1 MVDDPKQLVNIKR
14 IKLNDMELLV
24 RLFDNYRVF
33 YQKESDVAGARK
45 FLTKRLSNNE
55 SVVFLASVEENRE
68 FTPVGFTQLYP
79 TFSSG
84 RMAKNWIL
92 NDLFVEPDH
101 RNQGIGKR
109 LIDAAMQF
117 AKDDGATFVKL
128 ETAKDN
134 KTAQNVYEGI
144 GFYMYDPHDGFLT
157 YKIDLN

>member
-1 MVDDPKQLVNIKR
+1 
-14 IKLNDMELLV
+14 MELVV

-45 FLTKRLSNNE
+45 FLTERLSNNE
-55 SVVFLASVEENRE
+55 SVVFLASMKENGE
-68 FTPVGFTQLYP
+68 SGPIGFTQLYP
-79 TFSSG
+79 TFSSS

-92 NDLFVEPDH
+92 NDLFVEPNY

-128 ETAKDN
+128 ETAHDN
-134 KTAQNVYEGI
+134 KTARSVYEGI
-144 GFYMYDPHDGFLT
+144 GFNMYDPHDGFLT
-157 YKIDLN
+157 YKIDLK

>member
-1 MVDDPKQLVNIKR
+1 MVDDPKKLVNIQR
-14 IKLNDMELLV
+14 IKLDDIELVV

-33 YQKESDVAGARK
+33 YQRESNVAGARN
-45 FLTKRLSNNE
+45 FLTERSRNNE
-55 SVVFLASVEENRE
+55 SVIFLASTYENGKSI
-68 FTPVGFTQLYP
+68 PVAFTQLYP

-92 NDLFVEPDH
+92 NDLFVEPDY

-109 LIDAAMQF
+109 LIDSAMQF

-128 ETAKDN
+128 ETAHDN
-134 KTAQNVYEGI
+134 KTAQSVYEGI
-144 GFYMYDPHDGFLT
+144 GFNMYDPHDGFLT

>member
-1 MVDDPKQLVNIKR
+1 MVDDPKQLVNIQR
-14 IKLNDMELLV
+14 IKLNDMELVV

-45 FLTKRLSNNE
+45 FLTERLSNNE
-55 SVVFLASVEENRE
+55 SVVFLASMKENGE
-68 FTPVGFTQLYP
+68 SVPIGFTQLYP

-92 NDLFVEPDH
+92 NDLFVERDY
-101 RNQGIGKR
+101 RNQGFGKR

-117 AKDDGATFVKL
+117 AKDDEATFLKL

-134 KTAQNVYEGI
+134 KTAQSVYEGI
-144 GFYMYDPHDGFLT
+144 GFKMYDPHEGFLT
-157 YKIDLN
+157 YKIDLK